1 MSGGR
6 EIGPSSLEGIQ
17 QLNVQLQFSHFHF
30 LKSFVRDDVDG
41 VKVEF
46 EDLSPFF
53 PLIPQRRC
61 VGSDIGE
68 PTPMGHFYT
77 NGAIN
82 KIIRRLP
89 I

>member
-6 EIGPSSLEGIQ
+6 EIDPSSLKGIQ

-61 VGSDIGE
+61 VGSDIAKG
-68 PTPMGHFYT
+68 PWRAYT
-77 NGAIN
+77 NGTFLY
-82 KIIRRLP
+82 KWCHQ
-89 I
+89 